1 MKFVGL
7 LKDKPVHIEVLKKG
21 EQYQVAIEDRKYTV
35 DAIASGPMAFSL
47 LVDGHS
53 CEVALEKQE
62 DRYTAHFYDHALE
75 FGFFEARKFKAGELA
90 KKSTTTGPVKIT
102 APMPGKIVRVPV
114 AENTAVQE
122 GTPLVVME
130 AMKMQNEFRAPRAG
144 NVKKIQVKEGDT
156 VSAQQ
161 VLVILE

>member
-1 MKFVGL
+1 MKFVAV
-7 LKDKPVHIEVLKKG
+7 LKEKPIQVEILKKG
-21 EQYQVAIEDRKYTV
+21 GQYQVSIDDRKFAV
-35 DAIASGPMAFSL
+35 DAIPSGPMAFSL

-53 CEVALEKQE
+53 CEVALEKHE
-62 DRYTAHFYDHALE
+62 DRYTAHFYDHAPE
-75 FGFFEARKFKAGELA
+75 FAFSEARKFKAGELA
-90 KKSTTTGPVKIT
+90 KKATSTGPVKIM
-102 APMPGKIVRVPV
+102 APMPGKIVRIPV

-144 NVKKIQVKEGDT
+144 TVKKIQVKEGDT
-156 VSAQQ
+156 VAAQQ